1 MAYAARWHGKTRGA
15 IGACPPTGGFSL
27 SRLSI
32 GIWNIPILR
41 EFFCINAKEKAKS
54 KR

>member
-32 GIWNIPILR
+32 GIAS
-41 EFFCINAKEKAKS
+41 FASTQKKKQKS